1 MDAGRTKTAA
11 PHPLQPAAIFPFG
24 GVPLTTERMK
34 DFLIRFLF
42 YSVILLLAYA
52 VLKYALPFL
61 TPFFVAFCIALLLKP
76 VISWV
81 VQKTKLSR
89 KPVAVLLLVTFYI
102 LLGLLLAVVGT
113 RIALFFRD
121 LFYMLPRMYDTVLL
135 PALDQV
141 QATIEGWVAT
151 LDPAL
156 TDGFARAG
164 ESLSDALTAIVS
176 GLSGWALGLVT
187 GAAGWVPAFFVK
199 FFITIIASFFFVSD
213 YYTITSFLTRQF
225 SPKTRELIFKIKR
238 KSFNV
243 LRSFARAYAIL
254 LSVTFLELFIGL
266 SLLRVEYA
274 LLIALL
280 AALVD
285 ILPVLGTGTI
295 LIPWAAGSLILGNFP
310 LGVGLLVLYGII
322 TVVRQMLEPHVVG
335 RQIGLYP
342 LVTLLCMFVGTYL
355 FGFWGLFGMPVLVTL
370 LVQLNADGDIH
381 LFKRTSE

>member
-1 MDAGRTKTAA
+1 MNAEQKKALRNLLVL
-11 PHPLQPAAIFPFG
+11 PQLSFCG
-24 GVPLTTERMK
+24 GVPLPTEKMK

-76 VISWV
+76 LINWAA
-81 VQKTKLSR
+81 QRTKLSR
-89 KPVAVLLLVTFYI
+89 KSVAVLLLITFYI
-102 LLGLLLAVVGT
+102 LVGLLLAVAGT
-113 RIALFFRD
+113 RIVLFFRD
-121 LFYMLPRMYDTVLL
+121 LFYLLPRLYDTVLA
-135 PALDQV
+135 PALGEV

-187 GAAGWVPAFFVK
+187 GAAGSVPAFLVK

-225 SPKTRELIFKIKR
+225 SPKTRELIFKIEH
-238 KSFNV
+238 KSFDV

-254 LSVTFLELFIGL
+254 LSLTFLELFIGL

-280 AALVD
+280 TSIVD
-285 ILPVLGTGTI
+285 ILPVLGTGTV

-335 RQIGLYP
+335 KQIGLYP

-355 FGFWGLFGMPVLVTL
+355 FGFWGLFGMPILVTL

-381 LFKRTSE
+381 LFRGASE

>member
-1 MDAGRTKTAA
+1 M
-11 PHPLQPAAIFPFG
+11 P
-24 GVPLTTERMK
+24 TEKMK
-34 DFLIRFLF
+34 NFLIRFLF

-76 VISWV
+76 VINWV
-81 VQKTKLSR
+81 VQKTKLGR
-89 KPVAVLLLVTFYI
+89 KPVAVLLLITFYI
-102 LLGLLLAVVGT
+102 LVGLLLAVAGT

-121 LFYMLPRMYDTVLL
+121 LFYLLPRMYDTVLV

-156 TDGFARAG
+156 TDLFTSAG
-164 ESLSDALTAIVS
+164 ESLSDALATIVS
-176 GLSGWALGLVT
+176 ALSGWALGLVT
-187 GAAGWVPAFFVK
+187 GAAGSVPAFLVK
-199 FFITIIASFFFVSD
+199 FFVTIVASFFFVSD

-225 SPKTRELIFKIKR
+225 SKKTRDLIFKIEK
-238 KSFNV
+238 KCFDV

-254 LSVTFLELFIGL
+254 LSVTFIELFIGL
-266 SLLRVEYA
+266 SLLRVDYA

-280 AALVD
+280 TALVD

-295 LIPWAAGSLILGNFP
+295 LVPWAAGSLILGNFP

-335 RQIGLYP
+335 KQIGLYP

-355 FGFWGLFGMPVLVTL
+355 FGFWGLFGMPILVTL

-381 LFKRTSE
+381 LFK

>member
-1 MDAGRTKTAA
+1 M
-11 PHPLQPAAIFPFG
+11 P
-24 GVPLTTERMK
+24 TEKMK

-42 YSVILLLAYA
+42 YGVILLLAYA

-61 TPFFVAFCIALLLKP
+61 MPFFVAFCIAFLLKP
-76 VISWV
+76 VIHWAQ
-81 VQKTKLSR
+81 QKTRLGR
-89 KPVAVLLLVTFYI
+89 KPVAVLLLITFYI
-102 LLGLLLAVVGT
+102 LVGLLLAVVGT

-121 LFYMLPRMYDTVLL
+121 LVYLLPRLYDTVLA
-135 PALDQV
+135 PALDQL
-141 QATIEGWVAT
+141 QATVEGWVST

-164 ESLSDALTAIVS
+164 ESLSDALSSVAS
-176 GLSGWALGLVT
+176 ALSTWALGLVT
-187 GAAGWVPAFFVK
+187 GAAGSVPALLVK

-225 SPKTRELIFKIKR
+225 SPKTRELIFKIER
-238 KSFNV
+238 KCFGV
-243 LRSFARAYAIL
+243 LRSFVRAYAML
-254 LSVTFLELFIGL
+254 LSLTFVELFIGL

-280 AALVD
+280 TSIVD

-295 LIPWAAGSLILGNFP
+295 LIPWAVGSLILGDFP

-335 RQIGLYP
+335 KQIGLYP

-355 FGFWGLFGMPVLVTL
+355 FGFWGLFGMPILITL

-381 LFKRTSE
+381 LFH